1 MQEWLQRQQ
10 ELHTGEITREEY
22 FEWKLNWPQT
32 RDDCGK
38 HEPEIQW
45 RKGEAES

>member
-22 FEWKLNWPQT
+22 FDWPQT